1 MLANVREELDAEAQV
16 QAEILARSLVR
27 TLLDAR
33 VETDA
38 DIDEFLVRQ
47 PVFDFM
53 ENRSV
58 LACAVYGKDRLLEAQ
73 MRDAD
78 GNLAPLDGLASPG
91 MCEWTEKL
99 VTDTGEELGKVWIAL
114 DPAPW
119 QARMQK
125 ISDKSLWHMVA
136 LSQAGAVAFFVMGL
150 LVLWAGRR
158 KQYVRDQG

>member
-1 MLANVREELDAEAQV
+1 MKLRIVIFWVAASLCLFALLFAQRQMMLDNVREELDAEAQV

-58 LACAVYGKDRLLEAQ
+58 LACAVYGKDRILEAQ

-78 GNLAPLDGLASPG
+78 GNLAPLDGLASLG

-99 VTDTGEELGKVWIAL
+99 VTERRWE
-114 DPAPW
+114 
-119 QARMQK
+119 R
-125 ISDKSLWHMVA
+125 S
-136 LSQAGAVAFFVMGL
+136 GL
-150 LVLWAGRR
+150 PSIPLPGRR
-158 KQYVRDQG
+158 ACKKSRTRACGTWWP

>member
-1 MLANVREELDAEAQV
+1 MKLRIVIFWVAASLCLFALLFAQRQMMLDNVREELDAEAQV

-78 GNLAPLDGLASPG
+78 GNLAPLDGLASLG

-99 VTDTGEELGKVWIAL
+99 VTDTGEEMGKDL
-114 DPAPW
+114 Y
-119 QARMQK
+119 
-125 ISDKSLWHMVA
+125 SLSPLQV
-136 LSQAGAVAFFVMGL
+136 SIRSGKRGIPVSP
-150 LVLWAGRR
+150 RSS
-158 KQYVRDQG
+158 